1 MISENL
7 PNNWHNLLYSEISAE
22 YFKLLLNFL
31 ENEYRH
37 SKTIY
42 PPKNYIFKAF
52 ELCPFE
58 VLKVVI
64 IGQDPYH
71 GPGQAHGLSFSVN
84 DGVKLPPSLKN
95 IFIELKSDLGTEIP
109 FSGNLSHWAEQGVL
123 LLNAILTVEAGKPG
137 SHRMKGW
144 EKFTDAVISVISKE
158 KEHVVFLLWG
168 NYAIEKSTL
177 IDENKHLV
185 LKAAHPSP
193 LARGAF
199 FGSKHFSKANAY
211 LTSHGLK
218 PINW

>member
-1 MISENL
+1 LISENL